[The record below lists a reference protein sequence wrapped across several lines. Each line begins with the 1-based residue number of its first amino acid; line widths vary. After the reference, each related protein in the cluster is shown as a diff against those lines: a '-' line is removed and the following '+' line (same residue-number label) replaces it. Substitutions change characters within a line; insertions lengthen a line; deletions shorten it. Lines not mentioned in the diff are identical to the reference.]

1 MTKLQ
6 TVWLHLSVALT
17 ALTGVV
23 FAWMKY
29 FMTGAD
35 EFSVVNHPLQPHL
48 LAIHVVVAPL
58 ALFVLGWTFSNH
70 MLPKARFGESKHRW
84 SGFSSM
90 FLIVPMTLSGYL
102 LQVSTNESVRYAM
115 SVAHWVSSGAFVLGY
130 VLHLVVK
137 REGQH

>member
-6 TVWLHLSVALT
+6 TLWLHLSVALT
-17 ALTGVV
+17 AATGVV

-29 FMTGAD
+29 FMTGTD
-35 EFSVVNHPLQPHL
+35 EFSVVNHPLQPHM

-58 ALFVLGWTFSNH
+58 ALFVFGWTFSNH
-70 MLPKARFGESKHRW
+70 MLPKARFGESRHRW

-90 FLIVPMTLSGYL
+90 LLIIPMTASGYL
-102 LQVSTNESVRYAM
+102 LQVSTNESLRYAM
-115 SVAHWVSSGAFVLGY
+115 SVAHWVSSGVFVVAY
-130 VLHLVVK
+130 AVHLVVK